1 MITVGN
7 LSVHFGSRELFSKI
21 GYFIGPRE
29 RIGLV
34 GKNGAG
40 KSTMLKILAGIQKPT
55 EGTISLARGTTVG
68 YLPQEMVHSEDA
80 SVYEEAQGAFR
91 ELQVMKARMEELG
104 DLIANHSDY
113 TSDDYA
119 NLIDEIEAV
128 SHRLSLLD
136 VGSTDEKI
144 ERVLKGLGFSS
155 KDLKRPMREFSGGWK
170 MRVELGKLLLENPDL
185 LLLDEPTNH
194 LDIESI
200 EWLEEFLVEYPGAIV
215 LISHDRTFL
224 DNVTKRTIEISKSK
238 LYDYK
243 FSYSKYIVQRESE
256 VERQENAAKNQQKY
270 IEDTKKLI
278 DKFRA
283 KKDKA
288 AFAQT
293 LIRKLDKL
301 DKIEVDDIDGTKV
314 RIAFPPSP
322 HAGKVILEG
331 FDVGKSYGDLHLFS
345 KANFQIARG
354 EKVAL
359 IGKNGVG
366 KSSMLRMIMNQE
378 PYDGE
383 LKIGY
388 SVEVGY
394 YAQNQ
399 SDILDGEK
407 TVFQTIDDEA
417 VGEIRKSV
425 RGLLGAFLFSGDDI
439 DKKVKVL
446 SGGEKARLAF
456 CKLLLQPY
464 NFLVLDEPTNHLD
477 LASKEVLKNAIAK
490 YDGTVLLVSHDR
502 DFLDGLTQKVFEIQA
517 DRMVVFPGDVKE
529 FLRDKKATSIA
540 LYENEKV
547 VKQQEKAQKVEP
559 VVEAKPAVKIDKTKE
574 KEIKKVEGDIEKKE
588 AQMAELE
595 TEMASMD
602 YSNLELVNS
611 QNTKYEQLK
620 KELEG
625 LMEKWENLAAE

>member
-1 MITVGN
+1 V
-7 LSVHFGSRELFSKI
+7 
-21 GYFIGPRE
+21 
-29 RIGLV
+29 
-34 GKNGAG
+34 
-40 KSTMLKILAGIQKPT
+40 
-55 EGTISLARGTTVG
+55 
-68 YLPQEMVHSEDA
+68 
-80 SVYEEAQGAFR
+80 
-91 ELQVMKARMEELG
+91 
-104 DLIANHSDY
+104 
-113 TSDDYA
+113 
-119 NLIDEIEAV
+119 
-128 SHRLSLLD
+128 
-136 VGSTDEKI
+136 
-144 ERVLKGLGFSS
+144 
-155 KDLKRPMREFSGGWK
+155 
-170 MRVELGKLLLENPDL
+170 
-185 LLLDEPTNH
+185 
-194 LDIESI
+194 
-200 EWLEEFLVEYPGAIV
+200 
-215 LISHDRTFL
+215 
-224 DNVTKRTIEISKSK
+224 
-238 LYDYK
+238 
-243 FSYSKYIVQRESE
+243 
-256 VERQENAAKNQQKY
+256 
-270 IEDTKKLI
+270 
-278 DKFRA
+278 
-283 KKDKA
+283 
-288 AFAQT
+288 
-293 LIRKLDKL
+293 
-301 DKIEVDDIDGTKV
+301 
-314 RIAFPPSP
+314 
-322 HAGKVILEG
+322 
-331 FDVGKSYGDLHLFS
+331 
-345 KANFQIARG
+345 RG

-378 PYDGE
+378 GYDGE

-417 VGEIRKSV
+417 VGEIRKGV

-464 NFLVLDEPTNHLD
+464 NFLILGEPTNHLD

-547 VKQQEKAQKVEP
+547 VKQQEKIQKDEVI
-559 VVEAKPAVKIDKTKE
+559 VEAKAAVKIDKTKE

-588 AQMAELE
+588 LQMAELE
-595 TEMASMD
+595 VEMSTMD
-602 YSNLELVNS
+602 YSNLELVHS
-611 QNTKYEQLK
+611 QNAKYEQLK
-620 KELEG
+620 KELEA

>member
-1 MITVGN
+1 
-7 LSVHFGSRELFSKI
+7 
-21 GYFIGPRE
+21 
-29 RIGLV
+29 
-34 GKNGAG
+34 
-40 KSTMLKILAGIQKPT
+40 
-55 EGTISLARGTTVG
+55 
-68 YLPQEMVHSEDA
+68 
-80 SVYEEAQGAFR
+80 
-91 ELQVMKARMEELG
+91 
-104 DLIANHSDY
+104 
-113 TSDDYA
+113 
-119 NLIDEIEAV
+119 
-128 SHRLSLLD
+128 
-136 VGSTDEKI
+136 
-144 ERVLKGLGFSS
+144 
-155 KDLKRPMREFSGGWK
+155 
-170 MRVELGKLLLENPDL
+170 
-185 LLLDEPTNH
+185 
-194 LDIESI
+194 
-200 EWLEEFLVEYPGAIV
+200 
-215 LISHDRTFL
+215 
-224 DNVTKRTIEISKSK
+224 
-238 LYDYK
+238 
-243 FSYSKYIVQRESE
+243 
-256 VERQENAAKNQQKY
+256 
-270 IEDTKKLI
+270 
-278 DKFRA
+278 
-283 KKDKA
+283 
-288 AFAQT
+288 

-314 RIAFPPSP
+314 RIAFPPAP

-345 KANFQIARG
+345 KVNFQIVRG

-378 PYDGE
+378 AYDGE

-417 VGEIRKSV
+417 VGDIRKGV

-547 VKQQEKAQKVEP
+547 IKQQEKIQKEETFVEP
-559 VVEAKPAVKIDKTKE
+559 KPAVKIDKTKE

-588 AQMAELE
+588 LQMAELE
-595 TEMASMD
+595 NEMSTMD
-602 YSNLELVNS
+602 YTNLDLVNS

-620 KELEG
+620 KELER